1 MSSSINITL
10 LSHCTKLTIDK
21 YPWVT
26 DFNSS
31 FINYL
36 NKSEIMDLIGVM
48 LETASQNNFN
58 GSVRYVLSFSF
69 KYISKVLPTFYFVF
83 IASLWL

>member
-10 LSHCTKLTIDK
+10 LSNCTKLTIDK

-31 FINYL
+31 LINYL
-36 NKSEIMDLIGVM
+36 NKSELMDLVAVM
-48 LETASQNNFN
+48 LETASQNTYN
-58 GSVRYVLSFSF
+58 GSIRYVLQILLNF
-69 KYISKVLPTFYFVF
+69 
-83 IASLWL
+83 